1 MNSSIRIKLS
11 IMMFLQFFVWGAWY
25 VTAPNYLGTIG
36 FQAGDFGWTY
46 SVGPIAG
53 MITPFFVG
61 MVADRFF
68 SAQKVLGVLHL
79 LGAGL
84 MWLAMEKMT
93 TEGTPTQIN
102 WIFFGYML
110 TYFPTLALTNTIA
123 MKNMSDPQKEFPGIR
138 VLGTIGWIA
147 AGLTL
152 TWLGYEK
159 NISMFELTA
168 VSALVL
174 GLLSF
179 LLPDTPPSREGKVTA
194 RQIMGLDAL
203 VLLKNR
209 SYLFFI
215 IASALICIPLSFYY
229 MIASRIVEM
238 SDLPIGQTMS
248 YGQMSEI
255 FFMIVMPFFF
265 VRLGVKWMLAVGM
278 LAWVARYGLFAIGAP
293 DEIRWMIIAGIVLHG
308 ICYDFFFVTG
318 QIYTDQAA
326 PKPIRAQAQGLLVF
340 FTLGLGMFIGAQVAG
355 SIEGQ
360 HTPDSDKLE
369 MMAADKEQ
377 LNRLTTA
384 FGEEEAKL
392 TVSNWSKLAE
402 IKAGQEALV
411 KATEALN
418 DKDPN
423 LVKAYNT
430 VNNGEGDEQA
440 VAQAKKLVSDAAGI
454 AEYAAFVK
462 ASEALKEADDMP
474 GLTEKLD
481 TINSEIAVLDA
492 LDDQALAIVALGQS
506 NGDFAQL
513 SGKVAELNE
522 AKTSKLAEWQV
533 KQAPL
538 QKQVGS
544 RRISDLRSLE
554 WMPIWG
560 KPAIFAAVIMVLFV
574 LLFRENGKTPNN
586 QENEQS
592 NQ

>member
-1 MNSSIRIKLS
+1 MKPSIRLQLS
-11 IMMFLQFFVWGAWY
+11 VMMFLQFFVWGAWY

-36 FQAGDFGWTY
+36 FGAGDFGWTY

-68 SAQKVLGVLHL
+68 SAQRVLGVLHL

-84 MWLAMEKMT
+84 MWLAIQKMNSG
-93 TEGTPTQIN
+93 GTPTEIN

-123 MKNMSDPQKEFPGIR
+123 MKNMSDPQREFPGIR

-147 AGLTL
+147 AGLAL
-152 TWLGYEK
+152 TWLGYET

-179 LLPDTPPSREGKVTA
+179 LLPDTPPSQEGKVTA

-203 VLLKNR
+203 VLFKNR

-238 SDLPIGQTMS
+238 SGLPIGQTMS

-265 VRLGVKWMLAVGM
+265 ARLGVKWMLAVGM
-278 LAWVARYGLFAIGAP
+278 MAWVARYGLFAIGAP

-360 HTPDSDKLE
+360 HTPKSEELKT
-369 MMAADKEQ
+369 MAADQAQ
-377 LNRLTTA
+377 LARLTSA
-384 FGEEEAKL
+384 FGEEEAEL
-392 TVSNWSKLAE
+392 IVANWSKLAE
-402 IKAGQEALV
+402 IKGAQEALAE
-411 KATEALN
+411 ATETLQIA
-418 DKDPN
+418 D
-423 LVKAYNT
+423 
-430 VNNGEGDEQA
+430 EGAKTDAEAA
-440 VAQAKKLVSDAAGI
+440 VAKAKQALEG
-454 AEYAAFVK
+454 
-462 ASEALKEADDMP
+462 ADDMP
-474 GLTEKLD
+474 GLTEELNA
-481 TINSEIAVLDA
+481 INGEIAVLEA
-492 LDDQALAIVALGQS
+492 LDDQALAIVALSQS

-522 AKTSKLAEWQV
+522 ARSAKLAEWQA
-533 KQAPL
+533 KQAPV

-544 RRISDLRSLE
+544 RRISDLRSLG
-554 WMPIWG
+554 WMSIWG
-560 KPAIFAAVIMVLFV
+560 KPALFAAVIMVLFV
-574 LLFRENGKTPNN
+574 LLFREKGNAKNQNN
-586 QENEQS
+586 D
-592 NQ
+592 